1 MSSISERTCTLLAL
15 QHGGVLLERRA
26 EAPPQLTQTE
36 IHRFLRRRGGTCHP
50 KSSSLQKMFGG
61 IQIRSLIQLSSK
73 QTEFNSKQIA
83 PHSSGPSS
91 LGLFLIGNAL
101 PTAPPTSRSPNT
113 NHKGTQTLD
122 APAGHSLCPYIVNTA
137 ALVAAPSHDQS
148 HGRQR
153 TVALAV
159 GVRFLHNTRKVSSRT
174 VWASRLDS
182 CWPLLRC

>member
-1 MSSISERTCTLLAL
+1 LSSISERTCTLLAL

-26 EAPPQLTQTE
+26 EAPRNSLK
-36 IHRFLRRRGGTCHP
+36 L
-50 KSSSLQKMFGG
+50 KSTVFFEDAAFRKCLCG

>member
-1 MSSISERTCTLLAL
+1 MSSISEKTCTLLAL

-26 EAPPQLTQTE
+26 EAPRNSLK
-36 IHRFLRRRGGTCHP
+36 L
-50 KSSSLQKMFGG
+50 KSTVFFEDAVERVIQSLQAFRKCLGG
-61 IQIRSLIQLSSK
+61 IQIRSLIQLS
-73 QTEFNSKQIA
+73 SKQIA